1 MRWVILKI
9 DTSISKNYFVIFDEA
24 RGVAIHKK
32 SVLKNRKSKT
42 LSYTQGK
49 IIVFVLLF
57 LSSLLFAF
65 FCKFNC
71 YMVWLYFLTYLIT
84 IIYLAFAVISTIEIY
99 SFREKRGFKNTILI
113 DENGITDESYYGIKM
128 MFKWEKITGVVIG
141 KRAIT
146 VLTDT
151 PVYFYFDIS
160 KKEDIIKAVEK
171 YGNKDLII
179 E

>member
-1 MRWVILKI
+1 MKI
-9 DTSISKNYFVIFDEA
+9 DTNISRNYFSCFDEA
-24 RGVAIHKK
+24 RGVALHKK

-42 LSYTQGK
+42 LSYIQGK
-49 IIVFVLLF
+49 IIGFVLLF
-57 LSSLLFAF
+57 LLSLLFAF
-65 FCKFNC
+65 LCRFNC
-71 YMVWLYFLTYLIT
+71 YMVWLPCLTYLIT
-84 IIYLAFAVISTIEIY
+84 IIYAVQAVISTMGIY
-99 SFREKRGFKNTILI
+99 SFRKKRGFKNTILI

-128 MFKWEKITGVVIG
+128 IFKWEKITGVVIG

-160 KKEDIIKAVEK
+160 KKEDIIKAIEK
-171 YGNKDLII
+171 YANKDLII